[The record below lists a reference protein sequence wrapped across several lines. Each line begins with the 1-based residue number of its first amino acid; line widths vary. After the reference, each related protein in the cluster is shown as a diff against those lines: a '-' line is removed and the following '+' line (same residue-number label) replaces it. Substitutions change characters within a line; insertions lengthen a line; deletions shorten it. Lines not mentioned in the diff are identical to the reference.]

1 MAIPLMVSSLALLL
15 TTTPFPQTQVMAIP
29 PVLLLNLPQTI
40 ISFLPMQ
47 HTKILPPVSTLT
59 PPQTILFLQ
68 APAIVIPIMASVLPL
83 LPTTILF
90 FQMPFT
96 TLAMVKVLAVSIVL
110 VILLSMTIM
119 EFREQISMISIFYIQ
134 VLPPISSYIM
144 LIS

>member
-15 TTTPFPQTQVMAIP
+15 TIAPFPQTQVMAIP
-29 PVLLLNLPQTI
+29 PVLLSNLPQTI

-59 PPQTILFLQ
+59 PPQTIHFLQ
-68 APAIVIPIMASVLPL
+68 TPAIVIPIMASVLPL

-90 FQMPFT
+90 FQMPST
-96 TLAMVKVLAVSIVL
+96 TLAMVKVLAVSIVV